1 MTLTFGQLAGLIA
14 ALAFLVLV
22 IFLCISLNKLA
33 HTITEMNKS
42 INTLTDDADGIAK
55 EVEDLVNKTNTLMN
69 DVNKKSE
76 KIEPVFD
83 AAVDLGKSVSELNT
97 AGHDLAKNVKQS
109 VEKTTKAS
117 LVYKAG
123 KNILK
128 MYKAVRPSK
137 SKTDSQK

>member
-69 DVNKKSE
+69 DVNKK
-76 KIEPVFD
+76 
-83 AAVDLGKSVSELNT
+83 
-97 AGHDLAKNVKQS
+97 
-109 VEKTTKAS
+109 
-117 LVYKAG
+117 
-123 KNILK
+123 
-128 MYKAVRPSK
+128 
-137 SKTDSQK
+137 